1 MIGEKGPGYGPGE
14 AGKHSGL
21 IRIPQAHRR
30 RAESRRVAGSG
41 RGAWGPSAVLH
52 NCEFNEPPRNPLA
65 RVPAPPYSP
74 IFPMTGP
81 APTTTIEVV
90 DLVKTYA
97 GVTAVNGITFSVRR
111 GEVIGF
117 LGPNGAGK
125 STTMRIL
132 TGYLPATSGYVSV
145 CGVPVASRPE
155 DVKRHIGYMPENN
168 PLPEEVRVSEYLAF
182 RGRLKD
188 LSGKRLRTRI
198 ETVVELCDLK
208 RVRHRIIGTL
218 SKGTRQRVG
227 IAEAILAE
235 PDVLIMDEPT
245 IGLDPHQII
254 MIRDLIVGLRGRMS
268 VILSSHILPEIE
280 ATCDRVIIIN
290 QGRVVAS
297 GTPDELRREF
307 LGCANYRIEIAG
319 EITTL
324 RTALDTIRPGLTLET
339 LDGPDATGFA
349 SYEVTSLEVDDLGEA
364 IMHGLTAV
372 SGLRLRSCA
381 RTAASLEHVFL
392 AATRR
397 SWDATLDDKK
407 ARKN

>member
-1 MIGEKGPGYGPGE
+1 
-14 AGKHSGL
+14 
-21 IRIPQAHRR
+21 
-30 RAESRRVAGSG
+30 
-41 RGAWGPSAVLH
+41 
-52 NCEFNEPPRNPLA
+52 
-65 RVPAPPYSP
+65 
-74 IFPMTGP
+74 MTGP
-81 APTTTIEVV
+81 APTNTIEVAN
-90 DLVKTYA
+90 LVKAYG
-97 GVTAVNGITFSVRR
+97 GVTAINGISFNVRR
-111 GEVIGF
+111 GEIVGF

-132 TGYLPATSGYVSV
+132 TGYLPATSGFVSV

-168 PLPEEVRVSEYLAF
+168 PLPEEVRVSEYLSF

-198 ETVVELCDLK
+198 ETVIELCDLK
-208 RVRHRIIGTL
+208 RVRHRILGTL

-290 QGRVVAS
+290 QGRVVAT

-307 LGCANYRIEIAG
+307 LGCANYRIEVAG
-319 EITTL
+319 ES
-324 RTALDTIRPGLTLET
+324 TALRAALQAIHPGLTVET
-339 LDGPDATGFA
+339 LDTPDASGFG
-349 SYEVTSLEVDDLGEA
+349 SYEVTCPDVDDLGES
-364 IMHGLTAV
+364 ILRGLAT
-372 SGLRLRSCA
+372 STTLRLRSCS
-381 RTAASLEHVFL
+381 RTATSLEHVFL

-407 ARKN
+407 GRKG

>member
-1 MIGEKGPGYGPGE
+1 
-14 AGKHSGL
+14 
-21 IRIPQAHRR
+21 
-30 RAESRRVAGSG
+30 
-41 RGAWGPSAVLH
+41 
-52 NCEFNEPPRNPLA
+52 
-65 RVPAPPYSP
+65 
-74 IFPMTGP
+74 MTGP
-81 APTTTIEVV
+81 APTNTIEVAN
-90 DLVKTYA
+90 LVKAY
-97 GVTAVNGITFSVRR
+97 GSVTAVNGISFTVRR

-132 TGYLPATSGYVSV
+132 TGYLPATSGFVSV

-168 PLPEEVRVSEYLAF
+168 PLPEEVRVTEYLSF

-198 ETVVELCDLK
+198 ETVIELCDLK

-235 PDVLIMDEPT
+235 PDLLIMDEPT

-268 VILSSHILPEIE
+268 VIISSHILPEIE

-290 QGRVVAS
+290 QGRVVAT

-307 LGCANYRIEIAG
+307 LGRATYRLEVAG
-319 EITTL
+319 EIDTL
-324 RTALDTIRPGLTLET
+324 RAAIDAVRPGLTLET
-339 LDGPDATGFA
+339 IDGPDATGF
-349 SYEVTSLEVDDLGEA
+349 SVYEVTSLEVDDLGEA
-364 IMHGLTAV
+364 ILRGLATT
-372 SGLRLRSCA
+372 STLRLRSCS
-381 RTAASLEHVFL
+381 RSAASLEHVFL

-407 ARKN
+407 APKT